1 MIRPISTNI
10 FIYNKKGI
18 TNRNNTT
25 ALPNITRSNE
35 CDTISFQARKPKVVT
50 DLRKIPGVTCACCGD
65 ETILNGE
72 IDKFINSELLYPA
85 NEALNILRL
94 GGYFRSKNTPKEDMK
109 AYNLCKL
116 YTILV
121 PDEPLP
127 MVLDKTPIKALIQL
141 QPNKVK
147 KSILKIREMS
157 KNIYHDAEYMVNA
170 LEKFTPQMHKTEKD
184 VFEILKDE
192 SKRQPQKTFTEILS
206 NPRVKDYHLKKLE
219 KEQKSVFKDVEYIAS
234 QMSPESLKT
243 ILRTIA
249 KSKAIFDSPNSK
261 IVNKRSTVI
270 ESFKLLQES
279 IPEQDLY
286 QQIMSRIY
294 ELPSSKNNASSFI
307 IKYASHTPN
316 EIAEQILRGSES
328 THEHVKPKRRVD
340 DNGENANSNYI
351 VLCRNCNS
359 ERGQMPYSD
368 FIKIH
373 PQMPENMQKYMNIVI
388 HSINIGQ
395 LLGFDQY
402 PWQIKSAVE
411 KESDGKIQINLKDLD
426 LIEAEKNRKRI
437 KK

>member
-1 MIRPISTNI
+1 MIRPISRNI
-10 FIYNKKGI
+10 VIYNKQGL
-18 TNRNNTT
+18 TNRNNTN
-25 ALPNITRSNE
+25 AQHNITNSVG
-35 CDTISFQARKPKVVT
+35 CDTVSFQARKPKVVT

-72 IDKFINSELLYPA
+72 IDKFINKELLYPA
-85 NEALNILRL
+85 DEALHILKQ
-94 GGYFRSKNTPKEDMK
+94 GGYFRSKNTPKEDME

-116 YTILV
+116 YSILV
-121 PDEPLP
+121 PEEPLP
-127 MVLDKTPIKALIQL
+127 MVLDKPPIKALIQL

-147 KSILKIREMS
+147 KSILKVQDMS
-157 KNIYHDAEYMVNA
+157 KHLYHDAEYMINA
-170 LEKFTPQMHKTEKD
+170 LEKFAHQMHKTEKE

-192 SKRQPQKTFTEILS
+192 SKRNPQKTFTEILS

-219 KEQKSVFKDVEYIAS
+219 KEQKKVFKDVEYIAS
-234 QMSPESLKT
+234 QMSPGSLKT
-243 ILRTIA
+243 ILRTIV

-270 ESFKLLQES
+270 ESFKLLQDA

-294 ELPSSKNNASSFI
+294 ELPSSRNNASSFI

-328 THEHVKPKRRVD
+328 THEHVKPKRRMD

-359 ERGQMPYSD
+359 ERGQMPYGD

-373 PQMPENMQKYMNIVI
+373 PQMPENMQKYVDIVI
-388 HSINIGQ
+388 KSINNGQ
-395 LLGFDQY
+395 LWGFDQY

-411 KESDGKIQINLKDLD
+411 KESDGKIQINLKNLN